1 MIAQISC
8 HACDEMTEADEFF
21 SDITW
26 ITFIFNCGVLHH
38 EENPRLSFDIKDL
51 TFTGVGCSQHTE

>member
-21 SDITW
+21 SDIAW

-38 EENPRLSFDIKDL
+38 EENPRLSP
-51 TFTGVGCSQHTE
+51 V